1 LLGKQKGVG
10 KPTFFLKLKNL
21 FVSNI
26 NTTTLT
32 IMEPTTWMLRQ
43 NFYGNISNGLNQKQ
57 VKEFIQ
63 EAMMVTC
70 PYGHIE
76 KETTNPQYIRFMSG
90 EMKKGDIILIPLK
103 GQRKYIK
110 AILEDNEVKT
120 DYDSGYYY
128 LSNADSIQLTREGI
142 TPFKPHI
149 RTIEE
154 FELKHATFDMRKFPR
169 TTFCKMPNGEPN

>member
-1 LLGKQKGVG
+1 
-10 KPTFFLKLKNL
+10 
-21 FVSNI
+21 
-26 NTTTLT
+26 
-32 IMEPTTWMLRQ
+32 MEPTTWMLRQ
-43 NFYGNISNGLNQKQ
+43 NFYGNISNGAVQTQ
-57 VKEFIQ
+57 VEEFIR
-63 EAMMVTC
+63 ENEMVTC

-103 GQRKYIK
+103 GQPKYIK
-110 AILEDNEVKT
+110 AILEEDEVEEYCDT
-120 DYDSGYYY
+120 GYYY
-128 LSNADSIQLTREGI
+128 LSNTDSIQLKREGI

-149 RTIEE
+149 RKIKD

>member
-1 LLGKQKGVG
+1 MG
-10 KPTFFLKLKNL
+10 KPTFFFKKLKYL
-21 FVSNI
+21 IVSNI
-26 NTTTLT
+26 NTTTLI

-43 NFYGNISNGLNQKQ
+43 NFYGNISNGVNQEQ
-57 VKEFIQ
+57 LEEFIQ
-63 EAMMVTC
+63 ETMMVTC

-76 KETTNPQYIRFMSG
+76 KETTNPQYIRFMTG

-110 AILEDNEVKT
+110 AILEEDEVKKE
-120 DYDSGYYY
+120 YDSGYYY
-128 LSNADSIQLTREGI
+128 LSNTDSIQLTREGI

-149 RTIEE
+149 RTIEK

-169 TTFCKMPNGEPN
+169 TTFCKMPNGEPK

>member
-1 LLGKQKGVG
+1 MWGN
-10 KPTFFLKLKNL
+10 PHFFLKLKYL
-21 FVSNI
+21 VVSNI
-26 NTTTLT
+26 NTTTL

-43 NFYGNISNGLNQKQ
+43 NFYGNISNGAIQTQ
-57 VKEFIQ
+57 VEEFIR
-63 EAMMVTC
+63 ETMMVTC

-76 KETTNPQYIRFMSG
+76 KETTNPQYIRFMSE

-110 AILEDNEVKT
+110 AILEDEVKEE
-120 DYDSGYYY
+120 YDTGYYY
-128 LSNADSIQLTREGI
+128 LSNADSIQLTRQGI

-149 RTIEE
+149 RKIKN
-154 FELKHATFDMRKFPR
+154 FELKDATFDMRKFPR